1 VKYDRS
7 KISPSIVAEMTCT
20 KEFFSLQCRSKKN
33 IRFRGDSL
41 VPNLPESDSPELT
54 RLLRRAAVIQ
64 LVAEDSLSKLLD
76 RILTTSPE
84 SETRNSE
91 NKNQPVRTGKWK
103 ISDPRPWT

>member
-1 VKYDRS
+1 MYKG
-7 KISPSIVAEMTCT
+7 I
-20 KEFFSLQCRSKKN
+20 FSLQCRSKKN

-41 VPNLPESDSPELT
+41 VPNLPELT
-54 RLLRRAAVIQ
+54 QLLRRAAVIK